1 MGFAAMRRGR
11 LLPASFFLARDMK
24 RLFLMATA
32 ALCVGLCHAQPP
44 VPSTRNPANILA
56 ERSHSLGAEFR
67 LVEREVA
74 NPAGH
79 WEGVGHFSYVYFR
92 DRELCQCSSAG
103 VSISPSGRFAAL
115 QDGPTGKLLLFS
127 VRLNRIVEI
136 TKDYIG
142 SADTFA
148 WDEPSG
154 RLTVKFFQGLAPANK
169 NVPPISVAL
178 P

>member
-1 MGFAAMRRGR
+1 
-11 LLPASFFLARDMK
+11 MK
-24 RLFLMATA
+24 RLFLMVTA
-32 ALCVGLCHAQPP
+32 PLCVGLCRAQAP
-44 VPSTRNPANILA
+44 VPSTGHADKILA
-56 ERSHSLGAEFR
+56 ERSHSLGAGFR
-67 LVEREVA
+67 FVEREVV

-79 WEGVGHFSYVYFR
+79 WEGVGHFSYVYFH
-92 DRELCQCSSAG
+92 DRELCQCSSGG
-103 VSISPSGRFAAL
+103 VSVSPSGRFAAL

-136 TKDYIG
+136 TKDYVG

-154 RLTVKFFQGLAPANK
+154 RLTVKFFQGLDAANK